1 MQWGRKKKP
10 DPERSAHEGRQSSA
24 GQEDWVDGSSVV
36 IPAITLPS
44 MPTVRAVGAPGS
56 ASDGA
61 REETPTTLSQ
71 FTPRQRTTA
80 RPLSTLG
87 PRSGLPALDEQ
98 TLLPVRQPSPP
109 AQRLQPKQR
118 PPATGANLHATSGAV
133 GGAAGAR
140 VVVIGKDASK
150 SDAHG
155 IWAAIGAALGEGG
168 RRRAVTLIAGVTVM
182 LLFSLIAGFIG
193 GVRSPAQLSQAAW
206 QAFADLAPY
215 KAPVAA
221 AAAPE
226 SLDPQHYMDKYGFDQ
241 PGAPVGIPA
250 DEHDRLAV
258 MLPAAIKATAAF
270 DARYRKSIEPQM
282 VVFWT
287 HAEGI
292 RGRINYSNCANQNPP
307 GGYFQ
312 VIQNC
317 NQASFWQ
324 LGYGNQFSVI
334 YVLKNAFTDLYG
346 DPNDRQAV
354 ARVGQGVLDFDH
366 NVGTTPPCGGYSCTF
381 PGKTIDEIM
390 SGIDMRTG
398 VVAEGNWWAAV
409 LSRDPL
415 INCYMIAYA
424 LTFFSHKATANWV
437 GCYYRE
443 PCWQRISDRLGDILA
458 AWPDLYAA
466 GLKK

>member
-1 MQWGRKKKP
+1 MQWGRKQKS
-10 DPERSAHEGRQSSA
+10 DAARSTPAAQRASA
-24 GQEDWVDGSSVV
+24 RQEDWVDGSSVV

-44 MPTVRAVGAPGS
+44 MPRARAADEEAP
-56 ASDGA
+56 A
-61 REETPTTLSQ
+61 TLQ
-71 FTPRQRTTA
+71 QLAPRQRTTA
-80 RPLSTLG
+80 RPLSKLG
-87 PRSGLPALDEQ
+87 PRSGLPPLDEK
-98 TLLPVRQPSPP
+98 TLLPAPQPAPP
-109 AQRLQPKQR
+109 AQRLLIKQSSKE
-118 PPATGANLHATSGAV
+118 TGTALQATSRATK
-133 GGAAGAR
+133 AR
-140 VVVIGKDASK
+140 VVVIGTDAPRPS
-150 SDAHG
+150 AQG
-155 IWAAIGAALGEGG
+155 VWAVVEAALVHGG
-168 RRRAVTLIAGVTVM
+168 KRRAMTLGAGLTLILV
-182 LLFSLIAGFIG
+182 FSVIASVVG
-193 GVRSPAQLSQAAW
+193 GVRAPAQLSQAAW
-206 QAFADLAPY
+206 NAFADLVQF
-215 KAPVAA
+215 KGPVAA

-226 SLDPQHYMDKYGFDQ
+226 SLDAKHYMDKYGFDK
-241 PGAPVGIPA
+241 PGAPVGIPG

-270 DARYRKSIEPQM
+270 DARYQQAIEPQL

-292 RGRINYSNCANQNPP
+292 RGRINYSNCANEDPP

-317 NQASFWQ
+317 DHASFWQ

-346 DPNDRQAV
+346 DPNDKQAV
-354 ARVGQGVLDFDH
+354 ARVGQSVLDFDRKM
-366 NVGTTPPCGGYSCTF
+366 GTTPTCGGYSCTF
-381 PGKTIDEIM
+381 PATSIDEIM
-390 SGIDMRTG
+390 TGIDMRAG

-415 INCYMIAYA
+415 INCYMIAHA

-437 GCYYRE
+437 GCYYQE

-466 GLKK
+466 AGLKK

>member
-1 MQWGRKKKP
+1 MQWGRKNE
-10 DPERSAHEGRQSSA
+10 PEREESAPAQRRHVERRQSP

-44 MPTVRAVGAPGS
+44 MPSTRALEGEGQ
-56 ASDGA
+56 
-61 REETPTTLSQ
+61 TTLQQ
-71 FTPRQRTTA
+71 FAPRQRTAA
-80 RPLSTLG
+80 RPIATLG
-87 PRSGLPALDEQ
+87 PHSGLPPLDER
-98 TLLPVRQPSPP
+98 TLLPVPEPSPP
-109 AQRLQPKQR
+109 AQRLQG
-118 PPATGANLHATSGAV
+118 TGTALRATSGATD
-133 GGAAGAR
+133 GR
-140 VVVIGKDASK
+140 VVFIGKDAPK
-150 SDAHG
+150 SAPHGVWGMVGVALAGDA
-155 IWAAIGAALGEGG
+155 G
-168 RRRAVTLIAGVTVM
+168 RRAMTFGVGVTIL
-182 LLFSLIAGFIG
+182 LLFSLVASIVG
-193 GVRSPAQLSQAAW
+193 GIRSPAQFSQAAW

-215 KAPVAA
+215 KAPIAA

-226 SLDPQHYMDKYGFDQ
+226 SLDAQYYMNKYGFDR
-241 PGAPVGIPA
+241 PGAPTGISS
-250 DEHDRLAV
+250 DERDRLAV
-258 MLPAAIKATAAF
+258 MLPAAIKAAAAF
-270 DARYRKSIEPQM
+270 DARYKKSIEPQL

-292 RGRINYSNCANQNPP
+292 RGRINYSNCANQNPD

-317 NQASFWQ
+317 NHASFWQ

-354 ARVGQGVLDFDH
+354 ARVGQGVLDFDRK
-366 NVGTTPPCGGYSCTF
+366 VGTTPPCGGYTCTF

-390 SGIDMRTG
+390 TGIDMRTG

-415 INCYMIAYA
+415 INCYMIAHA
-424 LTFFSHKATANWV
+424 LTFFNHNATKNWV
-437 GCYYRE
+437 GCYYQE

-466 GLKK
+466 AGLKK